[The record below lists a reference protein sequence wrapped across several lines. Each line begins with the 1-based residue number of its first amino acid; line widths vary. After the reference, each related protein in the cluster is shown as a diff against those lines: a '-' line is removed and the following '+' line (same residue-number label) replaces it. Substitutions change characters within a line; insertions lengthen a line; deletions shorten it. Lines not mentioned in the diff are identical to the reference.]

1 MCGVG
6 LATVALGLGAS
17 LPALAADGAEAPPG
31 FIAGER
37 VNAAW
42 DKLRF
47 AGTQS
52 ADAYP
57 LPGGIALPL
66 DPPAVLETP
75 GTFTQDGAL
84 EMVAAFYY
92 VCAWED
98 QLAKTIRS
106 GEDEAAEAARDHLR
120 ALASLPDVG
129 RLVQDLPSWESAIAA
144 RLTDPDAL
152 EADVAAC
159 TYYREGSA
167 K

>member
-84 EMVAAFYY
+84 EMVA
-92 VCAWED
+92 V
-98 QLAKTIRS
+98 
-106 GEDEAAEAARDHLR
+106 
-120 ALASLPDVG
+120 
-129 RLVQDLPSWESAIAA
+129 
-144 RLTDPDAL
+144 TDPDAL